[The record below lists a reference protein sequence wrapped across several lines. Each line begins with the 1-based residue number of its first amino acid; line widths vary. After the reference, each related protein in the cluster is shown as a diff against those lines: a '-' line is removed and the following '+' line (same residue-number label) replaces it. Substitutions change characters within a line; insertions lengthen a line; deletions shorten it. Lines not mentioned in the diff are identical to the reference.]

1 MTTNPNPRPRSLG
14 ELFNTFSMLA
24 IQGFG
29 GVLAFIERELVE
41 KKTADPREP
50 NTLYVAWRG
59 EHTGKA
65 LDWWVKR
72 LREPRLMK
80 RLVNGVAVK

>member
-1 MTTNPNPRPRSLG
+1 MAAKIAAQRAGLAVGWLPRLRVAALLSRG
-14 ELFNTFSMLA
+14 
-24 IQGFG
+24 
-29 GVLAFIERELVE
+29 ELVE

-59 EHTGKA
+59 EHAGKG
-65 LDWWVKR
+65 LDWWVER

-80 RLVNGVAVK
+80 RLVNGLEVQ